1 MFCPQN
7 FKISGCHGKV
17 SWSSH
22 WVRQLMCQLTV
33 MFSLW
38 FCGIKKLK
46 LWFVLASHRRCGLLD
61 FYDLYLVVT
70 LDAFPAGKTREM
82 IQVLDNYFLDPR
94 PKVPIFPK
102 DLHCHTEKSCGMI
115 YWDGCQEPVCRN
127 FYVELLRW
135 PSRFPHQFNRSNI
148 SLFWKVNNFSA
159 GIETSSPVWGRDSR
173 TTFSAGGMV
182 LWKKCSRPQDAAK
195 ASGCST
201 WRSCRSQLWD
211 LRVSWQQDLVV
222 GPLDFVVWL
231 MGGQLI
237 WLKMMILGTA
247 RTWIERTLQQFERNL
262 GDEGMDAWT
271 KKWSIPPTTCLSS

>member
-1 MFCPQN
+1 MQPHQEARKFFRCLTSGDLDNQNWRRWLFYCIHSRPSHGCSALNSISRKGAFVCHNQHMASSDLGENPSQLVGSLQKSWTILYFAEIFCPQN
-7 FKISGCHGKV
+7 FKISGCDGKV

-38 FCGIKKLK
+38 FGGIKKLK

-61 FYDLYLVVT
+61 FYHLYSVVT

-102 DLHCHTEKSCGMI
+102 DLHCPTEKSCGMI

-148 SLFWKVNNFSA
+148 SLFWKVNNFFCRY
-159 GIETSSPVWGRDSR
+159 RDF
-173 TTFSAGGMV
+173 FS
-182 LWKKCSRPQDAAK
+182 C
-195 ASGCST
+195 
-201 WRSCRSQLWD
+201 
-211 LRVSWQQDLVV
+211 LR
-222 GPLDFVVWL
+222 
-231 MGGQLI
+231 
-237 WLKMMILGTA
+237 
-247 RTWIERTLQQFERNL
+247 
-262 GDEGMDAWT
+262 
-271 KKWSIPPTTCLSS
+271 